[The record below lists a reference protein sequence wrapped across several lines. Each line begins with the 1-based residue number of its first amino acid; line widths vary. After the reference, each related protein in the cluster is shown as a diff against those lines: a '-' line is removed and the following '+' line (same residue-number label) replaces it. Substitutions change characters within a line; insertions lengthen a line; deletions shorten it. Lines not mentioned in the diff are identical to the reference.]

1 MRKCKIYASVAL
13 AALLAACSNEDFIS
27 NEQQV
32 SDLGRP
38 TTKVALTF
46 DEDAVTR
53 MDFLKPDGEGWQW
66 VFEDGDKIGALLMD
80 EWNKQGCGIDNFTIT
95 DYVHTNYPFI
105 RQTVNGNTTWNTP
118 EDAAVSEGNYF
129 FYFPYDKTFTHRGLV
144 GWSVNPDQKNY
155 NEETGE
161 YFAMQAIKDNQ
172 KWLGYKF
179 VEHTTDGVNKV
190 NFDFVPLFATP
201 KFVFE
206 NMSSLKLQI
215 ERLVIRD
222 NSNGSNYGI
231 NPGGEAGLLATSM
244 MLAPATGNFSEVNK
258 TWEGNN
264 YEWHTAMMWDHAQR
278 YINNKYDY
286 PTDGAGNSMAINPT
300 STVYTLNGVLANRE
314 ATYEY
319 TVDFGDNYIVENGD
333 DIVARLVMPG
343 GLYQKGDVVFEAL
356 LYVKNPANGKRYVV
370 RVDLGNPQTQGG
382 TQESVWDDI
391 VGDKANHFM
400 RPGRMATFKTSFDAT
415 ALQSYAITDFKVA
428 TTGELKWLLEE
439 SVKNTGAKDL
449 IVTTFG
455 KRVELNSEIADLL
468 KANPQLRLSI
478 NGDITLTE
486 NAPADA
492 INLLYF
498 YNKNIT
504 TNLHIAGT
512 QVADVWK
519 WTNSSN
525 NQSSTSNVLGN
536 CTIEIL
542 AGGSLDTKANGIE
555 IESDITNAGI
565 VVAGEVTGD
574 VENKANAKFT
584 ADTVTGDVTNAGELK
599 ILDKVTGDVVN
610 DGTAEIANAS
620 ATNNTVVNNSGAEM
634 TLNGQTYEGK
644 VTNYGIMTIAKNS
657 KFAFV
662 GQDMNADNQALNN
675 HGTLNINA
683 DAESTGAQRR
693 FYNDG
698 TVEIA
703 DGMKVDFSYIK
714 NYGVAGVVNVG
725 DGAIVITKENKVG
738 VVVNEA
744 VINNAGTV
752 HNINNTGR
760 INVVDETSITNVTA
774 GEGTIDNTVMGD
786 VTYNE
791 EQTCVY
797 ILQDASTLTV
807 PELAENVKLADANRL
822 EIVGGTLSW
831 EASYTLKEGSIA
843 TENRGYFG
851 KGVELRDVTV
861 DGTTGNFLAIYTN
874 GLEITGTTE
883 IKHGELA
890 IMKTATEG
898 TKATI
903 TGKLNI
909 SNYGIF
915 RGGNNARLTV
925 DFTNGEVHNQGT
937 VKNIAN
943 QDVCQQKDNN
953 HWTGN
958 AAK

>member
-1 MRKCKIYASVAL
+1 MRRCKIYASVAL

-27 NEQQV
+27 NEQQT

-53 MDFLKPDGEGWQW
+53 LDFQKPDGEGWQW
-66 VFEDGDKIGALLMD
+66 TFEDGDKIGALLMD
-80 EWNKQGCGIDNFTIT
+80 EWNKEGCGIDNFTIT

-105 RQTVNGNTTWNTP
+105 RQTVNGKTTWNTP

-179 VEHTTDGVNKV
+179 VEHTTDGVNKI

-206 NMSSLKLQI
+206 NMSSLDLQI
-215 ERLVIRD
+215 ERLVVRD
-222 NSNGSNYGI
+222 NSNWSNNGI
-231 NPGGEAGLLATSM
+231 NPGSEAKLLATSM
-244 MLAPATGNFSEVNK
+244 MLAPATGQFSDVNK
-258 TWEGNN
+258 TWEDGN

-278 YINNKYDY
+278 YINNEYDY
-286 PTDGAGNSMAINPT
+286 PNDGAGNTMSINPT
-300 STVYTLNGVLANRE
+300 STVYTLNGVPANRE

-319 TVDFGDNYIVENGD
+319 TVDFGDNYIVKNGD

-343 GLYQKGDVVFEAL
+343 GLYQTENVVFEAL

-382 TQESVWDDI
+382 TQSSAWDDI
-391 VGDKANHFM
+391 IGDKANHFL
-400 RPGRMATFKTSFDAT
+400 RPGLMATFMTSFDAT
-415 ALQSYAITDFKVA
+415 AMQSYAITDFKVA

-439 SVKNTGAKDL
+439 SAEHTGAKDL

-455 KRVELNSEIADLL
+455 KRVELNSEIAELL

-486 NAPADA
+486 DAPADA

-498 YNKNIT
+498 YNKTIT

-512 QVADVWK
+512 QVADEWK
-519 WTNSSN
+519 WTNSGN
-525 NQSSTSNVLGN
+525 NQAGASSVLGN
-536 CTIEIL
+536 CTIEVL
-542 AGGSLDTKANGIE
+542 AKGNLDTKTNGIK
-555 IESDITNAGI
+555 IESDITNAG
-565 VVAGEVTGD
+565 VVLAGEVEGN
-574 VENKANAKFT
+574 VENKAGATFT
-584 ADTVTGDVTNAGELK
+584 ADVVEGNVTNAGELY
-599 ILDKVTGDVVN
+599 ILDKVTGNVVN
-610 DGTAEIANAS
+610 NGTAEIANAF
-620 ATNNTVVNNSGAEM
+620 AVDNTVTNNSGAEM

-644 VTNYGIMTIAKNS
+644 VTNNGIMTIAGNS
-657 KFAFV
+657 EFGFV
-662 GQDMNADNQALNN
+662 GSTMNADDQALNN

-683 DAESTGAQRR
+683 NAVSTGAQRR

-703 DGMKVDFSYIK
+703 EGKTVDFSYIK
-714 NYGVAGVVNVG
+714 NYGIAGVITVG
-725 DGAIVITKENKVG
+725 DDAVMITKTNAAG

-774 GEGTIDNTVMGD
+774 GNGIIDNTVMGD

-791 EQTCVY
+791 DQTCVY

-831 EASYTLKEGSIA
+831 EETYSLKEGSIT
-843 TENRGYFG
+843 TEKRGYFG
-851 KGVELRDVTV
+851 KGVELRDVTI
-861 DGTTGNFLAIYTN
+861 DATTGKYLAIYTD
-874 GLEITGTTE
+874 GLEITGTTN

-890 IMKTATEG
+890 VLKESATGTTAVV
-898 TKATI
+898 
-903 TGKLNI
+903 TGELNI
-909 SNYGIF
+909 SNFGIL
-915 RGGNNARLTV
+915 RGGNSAKLTI

-937 VKNIAN
+937 VKNIN
-943 QDVCQQKDNN
+943 NTGDCQQKDDN

-958 AAK
+958 AAQ

>member
-38 TTKVALTF
+38 TTKVALAF
-46 DEDAVTR
+46 DEGAVTR

-66 VFEDGDKIGALLMD
+66 AFEDGDKIGALLMD
-80 EWNKQGCGIDNFTIT
+80 EWNQKGCGIDNFEIT

-105 RQTVNGNTTWNTP
+105 RQTVNGKTTWNTP

-144 GWSVNPDQKNY
+144 GWSVDPDQKNY
-155 NEETGE
+155 NEDTGE
-161 YFAMQAIKDNQ
+161 YFAMQAIRDNQ

-206 NMSSLKLQI
+206 NLSSLKLQI

-222 NSNGSNYGI
+222 NSNGSNQGI
-231 NPGGEAGLLATSM
+231 NPGGEAKLLATSM
-244 MLAPATGNFSEVNK
+244 MLAPATGDFSEVNK
-258 TWEGNN
+258 DWEDNN

-278 YINNKYDY
+278 YINNDYDY
-286 PTDGAGNSMAINPT
+286 PTDGAGQHMAIKPT
-300 STVYTLNGVLANRE
+300 STVYTLNRVPADRE

-319 TVDFGDNYIVENGD
+319 TVDFGNNYIVENGE

-343 GLYQKGDVVFEAL
+343 GLYQQGGVVFEAL
-356 LYVKNPANGKRYVV
+356 LYVKNPTNGKRYVV

-382 TQESVWDDI
+382 TNTSAWDDI

-400 RPGRMATFKTSFDAT
+400 RPGSMATFKTSFDAT

-439 SVKNTGAKDL
+439 SVENTGAKDL

-478 NGDITLTE
+478 NGDITLTKD
-486 NAPADA
+486 APADA

-498 YNKNIT
+498 YNGNIT

-519 WTNSSN
+519 WINSSD
-525 NQSSTSNVLGN
+525 NQSGVSNVLGN
-536 CTIEIL
+536 CTIEVL
-542 AGGSLDTKANGIE
+542 ANGSLDTKTNNIK
-555 IESDITNAGI
+555 IESKITNAGI
-565 VVAGEVTGD
+565 VVAGEVVGD
-574 VENKANAKFT
+574 VVNKAGAKFT
-584 ADTVTGDVTNAGELK
+584 ADTVTGDVRNAGELK
-599 ILDKVTGDVVN
+599 ILQKVDGKVEN
-610 DGTAEIANAS
+610 NGTAEIANAS
-620 ATNNTVVNNSGAEM
+620 SDVVNEEGAEM

-644 VTNYGIMTIAKNS
+644 VTNYGIMTIAADS
-657 KFAFV
+657 KFDYE
-662 GQDMNADNQALNN
+662 GQNMNDDAQALNN

-683 DAESTGAQRR
+683 NAESTGMKRR

-698 TVEIA
+698 TVEIV
-703 DGMKVDFSYIK
+703 DGVIVDFSYIK
-714 NYGVAGVVNVG
+714 NYGVAGVINVG
-725 DGAIVITKENKVG
+725 DGAVVITKKNKSG
-738 VVVNEA
+738 EIVNEA

-752 HNINNTGR
+752 HNIENNGR
-760 INVVDETSITNVTA
+760 INVVAETSITNVT
-774 GEGTIDNTVMGD
+774 GGNGTIDNTVMGD
-786 VTYNE
+786 VTYND

-797 ILQDASTLTV
+797 ILKDASTLTV

-831 EASYTLKEGSIA
+831 EESYSLKEGSIT
-843 TENRGYFG
+843 TEDRGYFG

-861 DGTTGNFLAIYTN
+861 DGTAGKFLAIYTN

-890 IMKTATEG
+890 ILQDSSVG
-898 TKATI
+898 TTATI

-909 SNYGIF
+909 SNFGIF
-915 RGGNNARLTV
+915 RGGNNATLTV
-925 DFTNGEVHNQGT
+925 DFTEGEVHNQGT
-937 VKNIAN
+937 VKNIKN
-943 QDVCQQKDNN
+943 VVDCQQKDDN

-958 AAK
+958 AAQ